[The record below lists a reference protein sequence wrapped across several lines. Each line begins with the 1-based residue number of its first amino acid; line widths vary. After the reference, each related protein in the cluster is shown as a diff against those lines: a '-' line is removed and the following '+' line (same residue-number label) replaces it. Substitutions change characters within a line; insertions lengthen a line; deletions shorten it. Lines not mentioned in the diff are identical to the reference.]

1 VIGPVSAFFREMAEA
16 WTGWDGAKRW
26 TSLDG
31 ELNLSATIS
40 KLGQVELTVELVT
53 LTSSMS
59 TRLALEAGSLER
71 VARDVTQVFEPSSI
85 PE

>member
-1 VIGPVSAFFREMAEA
+1 MIGPVSAFFREMAEA